1 MNMMQILD
9 FYAMWFPLD
18 LSLIQLRSGK
28 TQIEIFDNAILF
40 VHLEIAFYAHI
51 SNRSGVCI
59 IYICDLLRCCCYFV
73 CLRVAK
79 VWGIHPM
86 PAMPKTDF

>member
-28 TQIEIFDNAILF
+28 TQIEIFDNAIR
-40 VHLEIAFYAHI
+40 I
-51 SNRSGVCI
+51 SGV
-59 IYICDLLRCCCYFV
+59 L
-73 CLRVAK
+73 
-79 VWGIHPM
+79 G
-86 PAMPKTDF
+86 